1 MTSTQPGLSPHLSD
15 ALHRIS
21 DQGLSSVARVAH
33 VALLLVALGMGIVIA
48 ALLAT
53 EPALPRRT
61 VVAFTV
67 MLLIAASW
75 IAYAIWVLRH
85 RHTLMAQHR
94 VVAGRM
100 AVVFCT
106 MFSAAALAAG
116 VIAQS
121 AAGLLAAATG
131 VVMLIAALVLLRR
144 ATRTLRELFRRRAQ
158 IETEIGRG

>member
-1 MTSTQPGLSPHLSD
+1 MTSIQPDLSPHLSD

-21 DQGLSSVARVAH
+21 ERGLSNGARVAH
-33 VALLLVALGMGIVIA
+33 VALLLAALGMGVVIA

-94 VVAGRM
+94 VVAARM
-100 AVVFCT
+100 AVVFCSVFT
-106 MFSAAALAAG
+106 AAALVAG
-116 VIAQS
+116 VVAQS
-121 AAGLLAAATG
+121 AAGWLAAATG
-131 VVMLIAALVLLRR
+131 FAMLIAALLLLRR
-144 ATRTLRELFRRRAQ
+144 ATRTVRELQQTLARLQAQ
-158 IETEIGRG
+158 IGGG